1 MTTTTKAE
9 LERQN
14 AKLRRQLDEYQCKS
28 LALQYVLDGQKAEAN
43 RRVFALRLQPQT
55 VRGTYEHMQQ
65 VAHTLIEQGLWFF
78 ELKKDELEKEK
89 TPP

>member
-1 MTTTTKAE
+1 MTRTTKAE

-28 LALQYVLDGQKAEAN
+28 LALQYVLDGQRAEAN
-43 RRVFALRLQPQT
+43 RSVFTLHLRPQT
-55 VRGTYEHMQQ
+55 VRGTYEHMQR

-78 ELKKDELEKEK
+78 ELKKDEQVKEK
-89 TPP
+89 PPA